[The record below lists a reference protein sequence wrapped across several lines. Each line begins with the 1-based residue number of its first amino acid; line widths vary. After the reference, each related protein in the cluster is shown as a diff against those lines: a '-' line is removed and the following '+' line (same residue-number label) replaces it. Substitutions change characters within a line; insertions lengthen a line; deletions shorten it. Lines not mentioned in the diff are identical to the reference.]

1 MICVKFFYILYFYIY
16 MSESE
21 LQIDYLS
28 EDPEIPGQKFALIS
42 IVGPHMPQKCD
53 VWGLK
58 IKGIEKDLERAKK
71 MAENFQKI
79 DNDYDIY
86 IVEVGKFFPLDITS
100 DKINDVVYQNKEL
113 NNLMKSYKENR
124 LYAEDEWSKRKNE
137 MLEKAKK
144 QE

>member
-1 MICVKFFYILYFYIY
+1 
-16 MSESE
+16 MSESQSQ
-21 LQIDYLS
+21 LQIDYLT
-28 EDPEIPGQKFALIS
+28 EDPEIPSQKYALIS
-42 IVGPHMPQKCD
+42 IIGPHMPQKCD

-58 IKGIEKDLERAKK
+58 IKGVERDLEKAKQL
-71 MAENFQKI
+71 AERLQKL

-100 DKINDVVYQNKEL
+100 DRLNDVVYQNKEL

-124 LYAEDEWSKRKNE
+124 LQAEDEWLNRKNE
-137 MLEKAKK
+137 MLEKAKN